1 MKKRGVEMR
10 TLVCA
15 AALAAWCVLLPVTM
29 SAQSAPEIDELRKEI
44 DALKAGQAA
53 IQRDLQE
60 IKRLLQARPAADALP
75 REPIDISKDPIRG
88 SANARVAII
97 EYSDYQ
103 CSFCRRYEMN
113 TFPQIENEY
122 IKSGKIQYVF
132 RDLPLDIH
140 KNAFKAAEAAR
151 CAGEQGKFWEMHD
164 LLFENQ
170 AALEANDLSRYAA
183 SLGLETSRFQ
193 QCLDASR
200 FAPGIRKHISEANTA
215 GLSGTPSFLIGIVQ
229 PNSTVK
235 ITKKIVGARPYN
247 DFKAAI
253 DEVIAAPAPP
263 TR

>member
-1 MKKRGVEMR
+1 MF
-10 TLVCA
+10 
-15 AALAAWCVLLPVTM
+15 LAFMPVTIV
-29 SAQSAPEIDELRKEI
+29 AQSDPAIDELRKEI
-44 DALKAGQAA
+44 DALKTGQAA
-53 IQRDLQE
+53 IQRELQD
-60 IKRLLQARPAADALP
+60 IKRLLQTRPVADALP
-75 REPIDISKDPIRG
+75 REPVDISKDPIRG

-113 TFPQIENEY
+113 TFPQIENDY
-122 IKSGKIQYVF
+122 LKTGKVQYVF

-170 AALEANDLSRYAA
+170 AALAPSDLSRYAA
-183 SLGLETSRFQ
+183 SLALDAPRFE
-193 QCLDASR
+193 QCLEAAR
-200 FAPGIRKHISEANTA
+200 YAPGTRKHISEANSA

-235 ITKKIVGARPYN
+235 ITKKIIGARPYN
-247 DFKAAI
+247 DFKTAI
-253 DEVIAAPAPP
+253 DELVAAATPAA
-263 TR
+263 R